1 MAGEEP
7 AHVAPNR
14 ARVREPGR
22 AAARGG
28 VPDLRLPRA
37 DRRLGAGDAH
47 HLAAPRSRAGGG
59 GRSARAGAARRGAH
73 RARGSGD
80 RRHVRVRHRR
90 PRGGGVRARGARGVG
105 RPAGAVQTPV
115 DGRDRGRDR
124 QAVPAGADH
133 VLRGARAEDATL
145 TRSLL
150 ALGIVLVARVGLF
163 GPAIARAD
171 GGVAVDPD
179 APTVAARA
187 EAKVGD
193 AIHVAVLAIAPT
205 SVPVNLPATLD
216 LGPLTLLDRKESE
229 QNLGDGKVRREFMLT
244 VAAYEPG
251 EIAVPAIDVTY
262 LGPRGD
268 MRTVRTAPVPIKIGS
283 LIANEP
289 EPALKENAVPV
300 SVLERTLWPIYV
312 AGAIAAAALGALITM
327 LIVRRLRARR
337 GARPGP
343 PPRPAHE
350 IALERLDRLGSYGFL
365 ENADNRPF
373 YFAVSEVIREYLGAR
388 FGFDSL
394 ELTTD
399 ELAAELR
406 RRAGRELFVDARRAD
421 ELGSPAAIAGGH
433 GDPLRVSALIDIE
446 GWLSACDL
454 VKFAKV
460 SPSAT
465 ESRGTLE
472 NAIRIVTTTRLVPDP
487 VPASS
492 EARHA

>member
-1 MAGEEP
+1 
-7 AHVAPNR
+7 
-14 ARVREPGR
+14 
-22 AAARGG
+22 
-28 VPDLRLPRA
+28 
-37 DRRLGAGDAH
+37 
-47 HLAAPRSRAGGG
+47 
-59 GRSARAGAARRGAH
+59 
-73 RARGSGD
+73 
-80 RRHVRVRHRR
+80 
-90 PRGGGVRARGARGVG
+90 
-105 RPAGAVQTPV
+105 
-115 DGRDRGRDR
+115 
-124 QAVPAGADH
+124 
-133 VLRGARAEDATL
+133 
-145 TRSLL
+145 
-150 ALGIVLVARVGLF
+150 VLVARVGLF

-179 APTVAARA
+179 APTVAARADRA

-399 ELAAELR
+399 ELAAELL